1 MKEILEDMPTKD
13 EIEIYLLNLFK
24 GQRSCRG
31 ETKGWLIG
39 NDIPCHDFFHSD
51 VDGQALCIGEPIEE
65 KFGLQDFNF
74 KWGMS
79 HHNFGK
85 MLGETE
91 KSFYEKYPIEE
102 LPTKKRTL
110 KRFAEMIYDLIR
122 IKNGLEIS

>member
-13 EIEIYLLNLFK
+13 GIEIYLLNLFK

-31 ETKGWLIG
+31 ETKGWLIH
-39 NDIPCHDFFHSD
+39 NDTPCHDFFHSD
-51 VDGQALCIGEPIEE
+51 IDGQALCIGEPIEE
-65 KFGLQDFNF
+65 KFGLQSFDF

-79 HHNFGK
+79 CHSFSKG
-85 MLGETE
+85 LGESE
-91 KSFYEKYPIEE
+91 KAFYRKYPAEE
-102 LPTKKRTL
+102 LPTEKYTL